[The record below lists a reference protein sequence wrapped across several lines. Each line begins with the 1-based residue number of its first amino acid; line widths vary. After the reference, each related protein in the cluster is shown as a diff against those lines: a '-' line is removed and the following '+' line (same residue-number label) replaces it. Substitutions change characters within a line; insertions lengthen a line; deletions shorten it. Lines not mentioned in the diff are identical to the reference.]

1 MVSTTN
7 EYERRYLTQRS
18 SKERRIYSCV
28 AYIDEPSKYSIVES
42 RRLTHVDER
51 GYGMI
56 KELGKSFAIHVE
68 QTGILFTTA
77 F

>member
-1 MVSTTN
+1 
-7 EYERRYLTQRS
+7 
-18 SKERRIYSCV
+18 V